1 MINKTSII
9 TLLLISLFILACGR
23 TVKPTGDYEKDAAIL
38 HEMVLDGKYSDA
50 KRFLEESN
58 AIYGAA
64 QQAWII
70 EFGVG
75 EENLLKVM
83 NAE

>member
-1 MINKTSII
+1 MIIKKNII
-9 TLLLISLFILACGR
+9 TLLLCTLFIVSCGG
-23 TVKPTGDYEKDAAIL
+23 TTKPTGDYEKDAAIV

-75 EENLLKVM
+75 EENLLKVL